1 MQLPSLLRSL
11 LTREVLTFLAVGG
24 AGYVVDVTAFNALR
38 ATGPL
43 ATLDPSAARTLAV
56 VAAMTV
62 TYAGN
67 RAFTWSGSANRRR
80 EVGLFVL
87 FNVIA
92 FGFSVVTLVVSHDL
106 LGFTSRLAD
115 NISANVI
122 GLALGTAFR
131 FVTYKTF
138 VFAPAPT
145 HASAQ
150 VAPRGAAHHGDSQD
164 LTVP

>member
-1 MQLPSLLRSL
+1 MRLPSLLRPL

-24 AGYVVDVTAFNALR
+24 VGYVVDVTAFNLLR
-38 ATGPL
+38 TAGPL
-43 ATLDPSAARTLAV
+43 ATMDPSVARTLAV

-145 HASAQ
+145 HKP
-150 VAPRGAAHHGDSQD
+150 VHGVPRDSAHHPGSQD
-164 LTVP
+164 LSVP

>member
-1 MQLPSLLRSL
+1 MQLPRLLRSL

-24 AGYVVDVTAFNALR
+24 TGYVVDVAAFNALR
-38 ATGPL
+38 AAGPL
-43 ATLDPSAARTLAV
+43 ATMDPSVARTLAV

-67 RAFTWSGSANRRR
+67 RAFTWSGSANQRR
-80 EVGLFVL
+80 EVALFVL

-92 FGFSVVTLVVSHDL
+92 FGFSVMTLVVSHDL

-138 VFAPAPT
+138 VFAPAATHEPT
-145 HASAQ
+145 HA
-150 VAPRGAAHHGDSQD
+150 APRDDAHHGGSQD

>member
-1 MQLPSLLRSL
+1 MRIPRLLRPL

-24 AGYVVDVTAFNALR
+24 TGYVVDVTAFNALR
-38 ATGPL
+38 AEGPF
-43 ATLDPSAARTLAV
+43 ATMDPSVARTLAV

-67 RAFTWSGSANRRR
+67 RAFTWSASENRRR

-92 FGFSVVTLVVSHDL
+92 FGFSVVTLVISHDVL
-106 LGFTSRLAD
+106 RLTSRLAD

-131 FVTYKTF
+131 FVTYRTF
-138 VFAPAPT
+138 VFAPAST
-145 HASAQ
+145 GESAQ
-150 VAPRGAAHHGDSQD
+150 VGPRDSAHHPDAQD